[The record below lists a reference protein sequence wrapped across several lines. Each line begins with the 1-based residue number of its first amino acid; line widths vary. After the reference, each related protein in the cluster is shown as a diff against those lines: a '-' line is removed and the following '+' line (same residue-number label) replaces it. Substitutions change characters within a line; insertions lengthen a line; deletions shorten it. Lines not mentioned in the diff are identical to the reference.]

1 MFCFQSFWWK
11 FRMWLA
17 KQCFH
22 IDVHN
27 YFQSKHKYNTTT
39 SGHIASIHDIHT
51 DVGLH
56 FLWKQRLPNRRRSEI
71 ETPIPSWWTP
81 DRLLTC
87 GNSTSWKTWGKF
99 VIWLFDMQYVMRNID
114 HRLHIETKFYF
125 EETAFNEI

>member
-71 ETPIPSWWTP
+71 ETPVVVQNKTCRVLQNKSKSDLTNIRSIDDVITLTP
-81 DRLLTC
+81 
-87 GNSTSWKTWGKF
+87 WKTQNKF
-99 VIWLFDMQYVMRNID
+99 KIWYAIYNVEHWLEKGYW
-114 HRLHIETKFYF
+114 T
-125 EETAFNEI
+125 